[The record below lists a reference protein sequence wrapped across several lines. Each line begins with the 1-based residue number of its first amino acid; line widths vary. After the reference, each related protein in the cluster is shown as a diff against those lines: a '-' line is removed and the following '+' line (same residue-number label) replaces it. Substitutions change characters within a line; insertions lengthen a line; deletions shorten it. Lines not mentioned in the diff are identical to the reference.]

1 MPAHA
6 DILDRP
12 EPLAKPFWVSFTLHL
27 AILGSFSV
35 GALVNRSHLN
45 MGSPTGGGMGGV
57 LVNPVAS
64 IPLPNRGGPENPVA
78 NDTKSQ
84 VPTPPTPKEKP
95 KPAAKEKAPPPDAI
109 ALKSAKALAKRPAET
124 PQQPNKFR
132 DSKQYAPNQLYSDVG
147 QRVSSSSYA
156 VQGGGGVRLGDSSPF
171 GEQFG
176 PYANIIRDNIARQ
189 WRPSGLARTSIVPSV
204 TVTFTIRRDGS
215 VTNVKISR
223 SSGIPTMDLSAQ
235 RAVLDAQL
243 PALPNGFPRNQAD
256 VEMRFELGN

>member
-6 DILDRP
+6 DILDRT
-12 EPLAKPFWVSFTLHL
+12 EPLTKPFWVSVTLHV
-27 AILGSFSV
+27 AVLGSLTV
-35 GALVNRSHLN
+35 GAVVNHAHLN

-64 IPLPNRGGPENPVA
+64 IPLPNRGGRENPVA

-84 VPTPPTPKEKP
+84 VPTPPPPKEKA

-109 ALKSAKALAKRPAET
+109 ALKSPKAPKRQAET
-124 PQQPNKFR
+124 STQPNKYR
-132 DSKQYAPNQLYSDVG
+132 EQEKYSDSQLYSEVG
-147 QRVSSSSYA
+147 RRLSSSNYQM
-156 VQGGGGVRLGDSSPF
+156 QGGGGVRLGDSSPF

-176 PYANIIRDNIARQ
+176 AYANIIRDNIARQ
-189 WRPSGLARTSIVPSV
+189 WQPSNLGRTATAPSV

-223 SSGIPTMDLSAQ
+223 SSGNQTMDLSAQ
-235 RAVLDAQL
+235 RAVMDAQL
-243 PALPNGFPRNQAD
+243 PPLPPNFPRNQAD
-256 VEMRFELGN
+256 VEMKFELGN